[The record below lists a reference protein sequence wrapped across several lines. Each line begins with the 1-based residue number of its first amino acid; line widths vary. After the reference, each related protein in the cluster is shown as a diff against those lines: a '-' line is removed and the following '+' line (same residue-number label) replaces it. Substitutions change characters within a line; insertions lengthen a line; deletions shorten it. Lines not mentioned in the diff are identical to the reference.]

1 MTGKSHK
8 EVEQSV
14 MRLLRAL
21 SRQRFKPCKPQNV
34 DGESPSWQAMREGT
48 LTLRGAMAT
57 FRDAQWSSMCK
68 KGDLNE
74 ALETEDLRGVR
85 LGPFLDIFKNTIY
98 PLIAGSAEQGI
109 HG

>member
-1 MTGKSHK
+1 
-8 EVEQSV
+8 
-14 MRLLRAL
+14 
-21 SRQRFKPCKPQNV
+21 
-34 DGESPSWQAMREGT
+34 MREGT

-85 LGPFLDIFKNTIY
+85 LGPFLDIFKNTI
-98 PLIAGSAEQGI
+98 L
-109 HG
+109 